1 MLKKI
6 SKFIK
11 NNYKFI
17 IGFVLGLVVASSS
30 VYAANTI
37 YSKNVTY
44 DNSNSGLEATNV
56 QDALDETYTKCFPP
70 VLATDKIMNL
80 YNDGSN
86 ITEATITSY
95 DPKVYL
101 NTVQKIMLD
110 DYGNYRYYGKRVNNY
125 VKFNDELWRIIGVF
139 PDIDDGTGKKETR
152 LKIIRSESIGKY
164 VFGDSNDWTNSE
176 LQEMLNTLY
185 YNNTSGSCYDD
196 EICDFT
202 SIGLDSVARSMIDNA
217 KYYLGETTMYGS
229 TNAYSYFEYERSGGS
244 WTGKIGI
251 IYPSDYVFARDYSFS
266 SVSDQT
272 NNNWL
277 YTGNQEWTITPSDIS
292 DDVIN
297 FIKGDGDVDN
307 ELYGNGYVFYSMNV
321 LPVTYLK
328 SNVIINGGT
337 GTESDPYTLKL

>member
-1 MLKKI
+1 MKKI

-11 NNYKFI
+11 KNYKFI
-17 IGFVLGLVVASSS
+17 IGFVLGLVVASTS

-70 VLATDKIMNL
+70 ILATDKIMNL

-86 ITEATITSY
+86 ITEATITSSNPN
-95 DPKVYL
+95 PKVYL

-110 DYGNYRYYGKRVNNY
+110 GYGNYRYYGKSVNNY

-152 LKIIRSESIGKY
+152 LKIIRSESIGSYAYKSSDY
-164 VFGDSNDWTNSE
+164 GLMGLLD
-176 LQEMLNTLY
+176 TLY
-185 YNNTSGSCYDD
+185 YNSQSGSCYTD

-202 SIGLDSVARSMIDNA
+202 SIGLNSTARSMIDNA
-217 KYYLGETTMYGS
+217 KYASGSVGYCSEYDAYAYYEGEMPFNRT
-229 TNAYSYFEYERSGGS
+229 R
-244 WTGKIGI
+244 KIGLI
-251 IYPSDYVFARDYSFS
+251 TPSDFVFARDYSFS
-266 SVSDQT
+266 SFFDKI

-277 YTGNQEWTITPSDIS
+277 SFLNSSWTMVSDEMEGYES
-292 DDVIN
+292 GVN
-297 FIKGDGDVDN
+297 FISSSKVEDN
-307 ELYGNGYVFYSMNV
+307 CNGNGYPESNKKVF
-321 LPVTYLK
+321 PVVYLK
-328 SNVIINGGT
+328 AEVIINGGS